1 MICSILMSAI
11 VQISKSC
18 WAGISFVKRGPALDM
33 CIPMTRAVVR
43 RRTSKLDRIFAFF
56 WRAHEELISPPARNE
71 AHAGCK
77 ASSLSAPCEAQQRCA
92 IALRARPEK
101 LEGK

>member
-1 MICSILMSAI
+1 MSAI

-43 RRTSKLDRIFAFF
+43 RSSYTKLV
-56 WRAHEELISPPARNE
+56 
-71 AHAGCK
+71 
-77 ASSLSAPCEAQQRCA
+77 LSRVTTRRYG
-92 IALRARPEK
+92 ALQTQIVVRRRLAN
-101 LEGK
+101 L